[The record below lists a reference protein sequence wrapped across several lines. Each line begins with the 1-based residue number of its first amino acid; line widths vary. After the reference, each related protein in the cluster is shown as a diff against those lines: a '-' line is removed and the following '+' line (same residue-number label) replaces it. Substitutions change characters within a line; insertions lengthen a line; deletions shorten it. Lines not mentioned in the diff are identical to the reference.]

1 MNTKEAI
8 LARLAHSGMPEHPM
22 PALDFGRE
30 GFDDPLTAF
39 RQSVEAA
46 GGRVAEWAEGVP
58 AGELL
63 RSLGLEGRR
72 VVSAVEEIPSAFDAD
87 AVEDARELDGIDAA
101 VVGGVL
107 GVAENGPVWLPQR
120 ARHKALY
127 FAVESL
133 VILLPRDAV
142 VATMQDAVE
151 DPRFDRDFGFGC
163 FMSGPSKTA
172 DIEQALVIGAHGPMS
187 VTVVLT
193 GGKEAAR

>member
-1 MNTKEAI
+1 MF
-8 LARLAHSGMPEHPM
+8 RPESCC
-22 PALDFGRE
+22 GRS
-30 GFDDPLTAF
+30 DW
-39 RQSVEAA
+39 RA
-46 GGRVAEWAEGVP
+46 GGWCRPWRRFP
-58 AGELL
+58 R
-63 RSLGLEGRR
+63 RS
-72 VVSAVEEIPSAFDAD
+72 
-87 AVEDARELDGIDAA
+87 
-101 VVGGVL
+101 
-107 GVAENGPVWLPQR
+107 ENGAVWLPQR

>member
-1 MNTKEAI
+1 MRA
-8 LARLAHSGMPEHPM
+8 
-22 PALDFGRE
+22 
-30 GFDDPLTAF
+30 
-39 RQSVEAA
+39 
-46 GGRVAEWAEGVP
+46 
-58 AGELL
+58 
-63 RSLGLEGRR
+63 
-72 VVSAVEEIPSAFDAD
+72 
-87 AVEDARELDGIDAA
+87 
-101 VVGGVL
+101 
-107 GVAENGPVWLPQR
+107 AENGAVWLPQR

>member
-46 GGRVAEWAEGVP
+46 GGR
-58 AGELL
+58 
-63 RSLGLEGRR
+63 R

-107 GVAENGPVWLPQR
+107 GVAENGAVWLPQR

>member
-1 MNTKEAI
+1 
-8 LARLAHSGMPEHPM
+8 M

-107 GVAENGPVWLPQR
+107 GVAENGAVWLR
-120 ARHKALY
+120 AARHKALY
-127 FAVESL
+127 FADGVAGEPCFRATRWS
-133 VILLPRDAV
+133 PRCR
-142 VATMQDAVE
+142 M
-151 DPRFDRDFGFGC
+151 
-163 FMSGPSKTA
+163 PSKTRA
-172 DIEQALVIGAHGPMS
+172 STAISASAVSCP
-187 VTVVLT
+187 
-193 GGKEAAR
+193 ARRRRPTSNRRS

>member
-107 GVAENGPVWLPQR
+107 GVAENGAVMAAAAGAAQG
-120 ARHKALY
+120 AL
-127 FAVESL
+127 L
-133 VILLPRDAV
+133 RRG
-142 VATMQDAVE
+142 VAG
-151 DPRFDRDFGFGC
+151 DPRFRATRWSPRC
-163 FMSGPSKTA
+163 RMPSKTRA
-172 DIEQALVIGAHGPMS
+172 STAISASAVSCP
-187 VTVVLT
+187 
-193 GGKEAAR
+193 ARRRRPTSNRRS

>member
-72 VVSAVEEIPSAFDAD
+72 VVSAVE
-87 AVEDARELDGIDAA
+87 DARELDGIDAA

-107 GVAENGPVWLPQR
+107 GVAENGAVWLPQR

>member
-1 MNTKEAI
+1 MF
-8 LARLAHSGMPEHPM
+8 RPESCC
-22 PALDFGRE
+22 GRS
-30 GFDDPLTAF
+30 DW
-39 RQSVEAA
+39 RA
-46 GGRVAEWAEGVP
+46 GGWCRPWRRFP
-58 AGELL
+58 R
-63 RSLGLEGRR
+63 RSMRM
-72 VVSAVEEIPSAFDAD
+72 PWK
-87 AVEDARELDGIDAA
+87 DARELDGIDAA

-107 GVAENGPVWLPQR
+107 GVAENGAVWLPQR